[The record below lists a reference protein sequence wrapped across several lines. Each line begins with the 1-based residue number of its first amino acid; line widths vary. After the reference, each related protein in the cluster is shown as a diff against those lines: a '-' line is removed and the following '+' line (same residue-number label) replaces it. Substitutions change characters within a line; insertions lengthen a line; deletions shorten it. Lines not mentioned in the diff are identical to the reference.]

1 MVPQASRALARAPPQ
16 RDLEEEAGFTSC
28 CKVSGI
34 AYVLVLKMDLKRDSP
49 FTFHPPPPPPLLLL
63 GLGSRPVQ
71 CFRHKN
77 TAPVGVR
84 GRALL
89 VPIRSN
95 VPYPLIRGTFP
106 KRRILTRI
114 LTCSA
119 LSTTAHY
126 LLEKDQTF
134 YPDIQGFCTLGAVY
148 LNISS
153 PPNVPHQ
160 APPNIISG
168 PFYLPFPLSST
179 R

>member
-28 CKVSGI
+28 CKVPRI
-34 AYVLVLKMDLKRDSP
+34 AYVLVLKEDLKRDSP
-49 FTFHPPPPPPLLLL
+49 FTFLPPPPLLLL

-71 CFRHKN
+71 CFRHRD
-77 TAPVGVR
+77 TAASGVR

-89 VPIRSN
+89 IPIRSN
-95 VPYPLIRGTFP
+95 GPYPLIRGTFP

-119 LSTTAHY
+119 VSTTAHY

-153 PPNVPHQ
+153 PPNAPHQ
-160 APPNIISG
+160 APRNIISV

-179 R
+179 W

>member
-1 MVPQASRALARAPPQ
+1 MLWLELRPRGIWKRRRVLLAAVRC
-16 RDLEEEAGFTSC
+16 LELRMCLSWKWILNGT
-28 CKVSGI
+28 
-34 AYVLVLKMDLKRDSP
+34 LPSP
-49 FTFHPPPPPPLLLL
+49 SIPPPPPLLLL

-77 TAPVGVR
+77 TALVGVR